1 MAKAS
6 ILVIEDEKD
15 IRDVVAFSLKRE
27 GYGVLEAGDAE
38 KGLSIIRD
46 TGCDLVL
53 LDMMLPGIDG
63 FEALR
68 KIRAAKETTRLPVIM
83 VTARIEDSDIVA
95 ALELGADDY
104 ICKPFSPR
112 VLVARVRAR
121 LRELDRST
129 GRDGDSVGD
138 RDSDAPEVL
147 ALNGIVL
154 DPARHEVTLDARDL
168 VLSATEFSLLEYFL
182 SNPGRVFSRAR
193 LIDALHGPSYSVT
206 DRSIDVQILGLRKKL
221 GDVGDL
227 IETVRGVG
235 YRWKDGERS

>member
-147 ALNGIVL
+147 SLNGIVL